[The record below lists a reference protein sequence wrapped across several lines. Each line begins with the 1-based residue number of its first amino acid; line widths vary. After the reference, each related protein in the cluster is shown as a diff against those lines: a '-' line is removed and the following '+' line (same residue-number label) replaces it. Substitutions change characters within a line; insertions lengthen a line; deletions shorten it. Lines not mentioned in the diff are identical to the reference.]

1 MGTFK
6 RFNRSSNY
14 LDKKIQELNE
24 DMKKNGVHLKEDTQ
38 NFDAVFN
45 WRDQFE
51 QYQKQ
56 EKQNVDLVEDII
68 VEVREKNRHL
78 SSVEASIKEAR
89 LNETNDIFNE
99 LYGRQ
104 VEGVAIGVI
113 KNHIGE
119 IETLKEDII
128 LEIQKAKDLRL
139 LETRLD
145 ELDSRYKVLSEKVAR
160 GTQKK
165 VTADSPVTF
174 SQLQDHYQKLVGKL
188 QQELAMVGSGGGEVN
203 LQYLDDIVGIA
214 TNASAYDGK
223 YLKYDH
229 SIQRFVFSTVTTGL
243 STETQTLNNVL
254 ALGNTSSLGISVGVV
269 TATSFVG
276 DGSGLTNLP
285 SGGSGV
291 GTDGSINTTGIITA
305 TSFVGD
311 ASTLS
316 GVVTSVSGGAGIN
329 VSQSTGSIII
339 TATGGS
345 SSGIAYSDLSV
356 YVGSPGISS
365 LSYDNDFGIFTYIP
379 PSFSGYATT
388 ESIVGFTT
396 AGDLVGFS
404 TSGDLVGFSTSGDL
418 VGFTTAGDLVG
429 FTTAGDL
436 VGFSTSGDLVG
447 FSTSG
452 DLVGFTTA
460 GDLVGFSTSG
470 DLVGFTTA
478 GDLVGFTTAGDL
490 VGFSTAGDLVGFV
503 TTGDVTVI
511 GIDTSGTSNFTNVNV
526 SGIVTFS
533 SGVLFGGGTQEA
545 FDTLNNSTG
554 TVSHDCSTGHIF
566 YHTNPSA
573 NWTVN
578 LTNLSLTAEYGT
590 TISIVVNQN
599 DPAFMPTSLQI
610 GGVLQSIKWQG
621 NSPPSGTASGIDV
634 VSFSILNDGGTYV
647 VMGQSVSFGGV

>member
-145 ELDSRYKVLSEKVAR
+145 ELDSRYKLLSEKVAR

-254 ALGNTSSLGISVGVV
+254 ALGNTSSIGLSVGVV

-276 DGSGLTNLP
+276 DGSNLTGIVTSI
-285 SGGSGV
+285 SGGV
-291 GTDGSINTTGIITA
+291 
-305 TSFVGD
+305 
-311 ASTLS
+311 
-316 GVVTSVSGGAGIN
+316 GIN
-329 VSQSTGSIII
+329 VDQSTGSVII

-345 SSGIAYSDLSV
+345 TSGIAYSDLSV
-356 YVGSPGISS
+356 YIGSPGIST
-365 LSYDNDFGIFTYIP
+365 LSYDNEFGIFTFIP
-379 PSFSGYATT
+379 PDLSGFTTSVDLVGFATIGYVNDAVSGVSTFSGNYDDLINKPDFTGFATT
-388 ESIVGFTT
+388 GYVDNAIVGFITSGNLSGFATT
-396 AGDLVGFS
+396 GDLVGFA
-404 TSGDLVGFSTSGDL
+404 TTGDLVGFITS
-418 VGFTTAGDLVG
+418 
-429 FTTAGDL
+429 
-436 VGFSTSGDLVG
+436 
-447 FSTSG
+447 
-452 DLVGFTTA
+452 
-460 GDLVGFSTSG
+460 
-470 DLVGFTTA
+470 
-478 GDLVGFTTAGDL
+478 
-490 VGFSTAGDLVGFV
+490 
-503 TTGDVTVI
+503 GDVTVV
-511 GIDTSGTSNFTNVNV
+511 GVDTSGTSTFNNVNI
-526 SGIVTFS
+526 SGITTFS
-533 SGVLFGGGTQEA
+533 SSTIFNGGIQEA
-545 FDTLNNSTG
+545 FVTLTNSTG
-554 TVSHDCSTGHIF
+554 TVNHDCSNGHIF
-566 YHTNPSA
+566 YHTNPSSD
-573 NWTVN
+573 WIIN
-578 LTNLSLTAEYGT
+578 LTNLSLQQEYST
-590 TISIVVNQN
+590 TIKIIVNQN
-599 DPAFMPTSLQI
+599 DPAYMPTSLQI

-621 NSPPSGTASGIDV
+621 NSQPSGTVLGIDTV
-634 VSFSILNDGGTYV
+634 IFNILNDGGTYF
-647 VMGQSVSFGGV
+647 VMGQGSSFGGV

>member
-6 RFNRSSNY
+6 RFNRSSKN

-24 DMKKNGVHLKEDTQ
+24 DMKKNGVHLKEDTK

-51 QYQKQ
+51 QYKNQ
-56 EKQNVDLVEDII
+56 EQECDLVEDVVLEI
-68 VEVREKNRHL
+68 RQKNRYL
-78 SSVEASIKEAR
+78 SSVEKSIKETK
-89 LNETNDIFNE
+89 LNEANDLFNE

-119 IETLKEDII
+119 IESLKEDII

-254 ALGNTSSLGISVGVV
+254 ALGNTSSIGLSVGVV
-269 TATSFVG
+269 TATSFIG
-276 DGSGLTNLP
+276 DGSNLTGIVTSI
-285 SGGSGV
+285 SGGV
-291 GTDGSINTTGIITA
+291 
-305 TSFVGD
+305 
-311 ASTLS
+311 
-316 GVVTSVSGGAGIN
+316 GIN
-329 VSQSTGSIII
+329 VDQSTGSIII

-345 SSGIAYSDLSV
+345 ASGIAYSDLSV
-356 YVGSPGISS
+356 YIGSPGIST
-365 LSYDNDFGIFTYIP
+365 LSYDNEFGIFTFIP
-379 PSFSGYATT
+379 PDLSGFTT
-388 ESIVGFTT
+388 SVDLVGFTT
-396 AGDLVGFS
+396 FADLVGFATIGYVNDAVSGVSTFSGNYDDLINKPDFTGFVTTGYVDNAIVGFITSGNLSGFATTGDLVGFV
-404 TSGDLVGFSTSGDL
+404 TSGDLVGFVTS
-418 VGFTTAGDLVG
+418 
-429 FTTAGDL
+429 
-436 VGFSTSGDLVG
+436 
-447 FSTSG
+447 
-452 DLVGFTTA
+452 
-460 GDLVGFSTSG
+460 
-470 DLVGFTTA
+470 
-478 GDLVGFTTAGDL
+478 
-490 VGFSTAGDLVGFV
+490 
-503 TTGDVTVI
+503 GDVTVV
-511 GIDTSGTSNFTNVNV
+511 GIDTSGTSTFNNVNI
-526 SGIVTFS
+526 SGITTFS
-533 SGVLFGGGTQEA
+533 SSTIFNGGTQEA
-545 FDTLNNSTG
+545 FVTLTNSTG
-554 TVSHDCSTGHIF
+554 TVNHDCSNGHIF
-566 YHTNPSA
+566 YHTNPSSD
-573 NWTVN
+573 WIIN
-578 LTNLSLTAEYGT
+578 LTNLSLEQEYST
-590 TISIVVNQN
+590 TIKIIVNQN
-599 DPAFMPTSLQI
+599 DPAYMPTSLQI

-621 NSPPSGTASGIDV
+621 NSQPSGTVLGIDTV
-634 VSFSILNDGGTYV
+634 IFNILNDGGTYF
-647 VMGQSVSFGGV
+647 VMGQGSSFGGV

>member
-51 QYQKQ
+51 QYQKK
-56 EKQNVDLVEDII
+56 EEQNVDLVEDII

-78 SSVEASIKEAR
+78 SSVEASIKEAK
-89 LNETNDIFNE
+89 LNEANDIFNE

-145 ELDSRYKVLSEKVAR
+145 ELDSRYKILSEKVAK
-160 GTQKK
+160 GSQKK
-165 VTADSPVTF
+165 VSADSPVTF

-285 SGGSGV
+285 SGGAGV
-291 GTDGSINTTGIITA
+291 GTNGSINTTGIITA
-305 TSFVGD
+305 ASFVGD
-311 ASTLS
+311 GSTLS

-345 SSGIAYSDLSV
+345 SSGIGYSDLSV

-365 LSYDNDFGIFTYIP
+365 LSYDSDFGIFTYIP

-404 TSGDLVGFSTSGDL
+404 TAGDLVGFS
-418 VGFTTAGDLVG
+418 TAGDLVG
-429 FTTAGDL
+429 FT
-436 VGFSTSGDLVG
+436 
-447 FSTSG
+447 
-452 DLVGFTTA
+452 
-460 GDLVGFSTSG
+460 
-470 DLVGFTTA
+470 
-478 GDLVGFTTAGDL
+478 
-490 VGFSTAGDLVGFV
+490 TAGDLVGFV

-511 GIDTSGTSNFTNVNV
+511 GIDTSGTSNFTNVNI

-533 SGVLFGGGTQEA
+533 SSALFGGGTQEA
-545 FDTLNNSTG
+545 FDTLNSSTG

-573 NWTVN
+573 NWTAN
-578 LTNLSLTAEYGT
+578 LTNLTLSAEYGT
-590 TISIVVNQN
+590 TITIVVNQN

-621 NSPPSGTASGIDV
+621 NSIPSGTASGIDV

>member
-68 VEVREKNRHL
+68 VEVREKNRHI

-436 VGFSTSGDLVG
+436 VGFST
-447 FSTSG
+447 
-452 DLVGFTTA
+452 
-460 GDLVGFSTSG
+460 
-470 DLVGFTTA
+470 
-478 GDLVGFTTAGDL
+478 
-490 VGFSTAGDLVGFV
+490 AGDLVGFV

>member
-56 EKQNVDLVEDII
+56 EEQNVDLVEDII

-78 SSVEASIKEAR
+78 SSVEASIKEAK
-89 LNETNDIFNE
+89 LNEANDIFNE

-145 ELDSRYKVLSEKVAR
+145 ELDSRYKILSEKVAK
-160 GTQKK
+160 GSQKK

-285 SGGSGV
+285 SGGAGV

-311 ASTLS
+311 GSSLS

-345 SSGIAYSDLSV
+345 SSGIGYSDLSV

-365 LSYDNDFGIFTYIP
+365 LSYDSDFGIFTYIP
-379 PSFSGYATT
+379 PSLSGYATT

-404 TSGDLVGFSTSGDL
+404 TVGDLVGFS
-418 VGFTTAGDLVG
+418 
-429 FTTAGDL
+429 TAGDL
-436 VGFSTSGDLVG
+436 VGFSTAGDLVG
-447 FSTSG
+447 FS
-452 DLVGFTTA
+452 TA

-490 VGFSTAGDLVGFV
+490 VGFV

-511 GIDTSGTSNFTNVNV
+511 GIDTSGTSNFTNVNI

-533 SGVLFGGGTQEA
+533 SSVLFGGGTQEA

-578 LTNLSLTAEYGT
+578 LTNLTLSAEYGT
-590 TISIVVNQN
+590 TITIVVNQN

-621 NSPPSGTASGIDV
+621 NSIPSGTASGIDV

>member
-51 QYQKQ
+51 QYQKK
-56 EKQNVDLVEDII
+56 EEQNVDLVEDII
-68 VEVREKNRHL
+68 VEIREKNRHL
-78 SSVEASIKEAR
+78 SSVEASIKEAK

-99 LYGRQ
+99 IYGRQ

-119 IETLKEDII
+119 IESLKEDII

-345 SSGIAYSDLSV
+345 SSGIGYSDLSV

-388 ESIVGFTT
+388 ESI
-396 AGDLVGFS
+396 
-404 TSGDLVGFSTSGDL
+404 
-418 VGFTTAGDLVG
+418 
-429 FTTAGDL
+429 
-436 VGFSTSGDLVG
+436 
-447 FSTSG
+447 
-452 DLVGFTTA
+452 
-460 GDLVGFSTSG
+460 
-470 DLVGFTTA
+470 
-478 GDLVGFTTAGDL
+478 VGFTTAGDL

>member
-56 EKQNVDLVEDII
+56 EEQNVDLVEDII

-78 SSVEASIKEAR
+78 SSVEASIKEAK
-89 LNETNDIFNE
+89 LNEANDIFNE

-145 ELDSRYKVLSEKVAR
+145 ELDSRYKILSEKVAK
-160 GTQKK
+160 GSQKK

-285 SGGSGV
+285 SGGAGV

-311 ASTLS
+311 GSSLS

-345 SSGIAYSDLSV
+345 SSGIGYSDLSV

-365 LSYDNDFGIFTYIP
+365 LSYDSDFGIFTYIP
-379 PSFSGYATT
+379 PSLSGYATT

-404 TSGDLVGFSTSGDL
+404 TVGDLVGFSTAGDL
-418 VGFTTAGDLVG
+418 VGFSTAGDLVG
-429 FTTAGDL
+429 FSTAGDL

-447 FSTSG
+447 FS
-452 DLVGFTTA
+452 TA

-490 VGFSTAGDLVGFV
+490 VGFV

-511 GIDTSGTSNFTNVNV
+511 GIDTSGTSNFTNVNI

-533 SGVLFGGGTQEA
+533 SSVLFGGGTQEA

-578 LTNLSLTAEYGT
+578 LTNLTLSAEYGT
-590 TISIVVNQN
+590 TITIVVNQN

-621 NSPPSGTASGIDV
+621 NSIPSGTASGIDV

>member
-51 QYQKQ
+51 QYQKK
-56 EKQNVDLVEDII
+56 EEQNVDLVEDII

-78 SSVEASIKEAR
+78 SSVEASIKEAK
-89 LNETNDIFNE
+89 LNEANDIFNE

-145 ELDSRYKVLSEKVAR
+145 ELDSRYKILS
-160 GTQKK
+160 
-165 VTADSPVTF
+165 VTF

-285 SGGSGV
+285 SGGAGV
-291 GTDGSINTTGIITA
+291 GTNGSINTTGIITA
-305 TSFVGD
+305 ASFVGD
-311 ASTLS
+311 GSTLS

-345 SSGIAYSDLSV
+345 SSGIGYSDLSV

-365 LSYDNDFGIFTYIP
+365 LSYDSDFGIFTYIP

-404 TSGDLVGFSTSGDL
+404 TAGDLVGFSTAGDL
-418 VGFTTAGDLVG
+418 VGFSTAGDLVG

-436 VGFSTSGDLVG
+436 VGFSTAGDLVG
-447 FSTSG
+447 FS
-452 DLVGFTTA
+452 TA
-460 GDLVGFSTSG
+460 GDLVGFS
-470 DLVGFTTA
+470 TA

-490 VGFSTAGDLVGFV
+490 VGFSTAGDLVGFSTAGDLVGFTTAGDLVGFV

-511 GIDTSGTSNFTNVNV
+511 GIDTSGTSNFTNVNI

-533 SGVLFGGGTQEA
+533 SSALFGGGTQEA
-545 FDTLNNSTG
+545 FDTLNSSTG

-573 NWTVN
+573 NWTAN
-578 LTNLSLTAEYGT
+578 LTNLTLSAEYGT
-590 TISIVVNQN
+590 TITIVVNQN

-621 NSPPSGTASGIDV
+621 NSIPSGTASGIDV

>member
-51 QYQKQ
+51 QYQKK
-56 EKQNVDLVEDII
+56 EEQNVDLVEDII

-78 SSVEASIKEAR
+78 SSVEASIKEAK
-89 LNETNDIFNE
+89 LNEANDIFNE

-145 ELDSRYKVLSEKVAR
+145 ELDSRYKILSEKVAK
-160 GTQKK
+160 GSQKK

-285 SGGSGV
+285 SGGAGV
-291 GTDGSINTTGIITA
+291 GTNGSINTTGIITA
-305 TSFVGD
+305 ASFVGD
-311 ASTLS
+311 GSTLS

-345 SSGIAYSDLSV
+345 SSGIGYSDLSV

-365 LSYDNDFGIFTYIP
+365 LSYDSDFGIFTYIP

-404 TSGDLVGFSTSGDL
+404 TAGDLVGFS
-418 VGFTTAGDLVG
+418 
-429 FTTAGDL
+429 TAGDL
-436 VGFSTSGDLVG
+436 VGFST
-447 FSTSG
+447 
-452 DLVGFTTA
+452 
-460 GDLVGFSTSG
+460 
-470 DLVGFTTA
+470 A
-478 GDLVGFTTAGDL
+478 GDLVGFT
-490 VGFSTAGDLVGFV
+490 TAGDLVGFV

-511 GIDTSGTSNFTNVNV
+511 GIDTSGTSNFTNVNI

-533 SGVLFGGGTQEA
+533 SSALFGGGTQEA
-545 FDTLNNSTG
+545 FDTLNSSTG

-573 NWTVN
+573 NWTAN
-578 LTNLSLTAEYGT
+578 LTNLTLSAEYGT
-590 TISIVVNQN
+590 TITIVVNQN

-621 NSPPSGTASGIDV
+621 NSIPSGTASGIDV

>member
-51 QYQKQ
+51 QYQKK
-56 EKQNVDLVEDII
+56 EEQNVDLVEDII

-78 SSVEASIKEAR
+78 SSVEASIKEAK
-89 LNETNDIFNE
+89 LNEANDIFNE

-145 ELDSRYKVLSEKVAR
+145 ELDSRYKILSEKVAK
-160 GTQKK
+160 GSQKK
-165 VTADSPVTF
+165 VSADSPVTF

-285 SGGSGV
+285 SGGAGV
-291 GTDGSINTTGIITA
+291 GTNGSINTTGIITA
-305 TSFVGD
+305 ASFVGD
-311 ASTLS
+311 GSTLS

-345 SSGIAYSDLSV
+345 SSGIGYSDLSV

-365 LSYDNDFGIFTYIP
+365 LSYDSDFGIFTYIP

-404 TSGDLVGFSTSGDL
+404 TAGDLVGFSTAGDL
-418 VGFTTAGDLVG
+418 VGFSTAGDLVG

-436 VGFSTSGDLVG
+436 VGFST
-447 FSTSG
+447 
-452 DLVGFTTA
+452 A
-460 GDLVGFSTSG
+460 GDLVGFST
-470 DLVGFTTA
+470 A
-478 GDLVGFTTAGDL
+478 GDLVGFT
-490 VGFSTAGDLVGFV
+490 TAGDLVGFV

-511 GIDTSGTSNFTNVNV
+511 GIDTSGTSNFTNVNI

-533 SGVLFGGGTQEA
+533 SSALFGGGTQEA
-545 FDTLNNSTG
+545 FDTLNSSTG

-573 NWTVN
+573 NWTAN
-578 LTNLSLTAEYGT
+578 LTNLTLSAEYGT
-590 TISIVVNQN
+590 TITIVVNQN

-621 NSPPSGTASGIDV
+621 NSIPSGTASGIDV

>member
-6 RFNRSSNY
+6 RFNKSSKN

-24 DMKKNGVHLKEDTQ
+24 DMKKNGVHLKEDTK

-145 ELDSRYKVLSEKVAR
+145 ELDSRYKLLSEKVAR

-254 ALGNTSSLGISVGVV
+254 ALGNTSSIGLSVGVV

-276 DGSGLTNLP
+276 DGSNLTGIVTSI
-285 SGGSGV
+285 SGGV
-291 GTDGSINTTGIITA
+291 
-305 TSFVGD
+305 
-311 ASTLS
+311 
-316 GVVTSVSGGAGIN
+316 GIN
-329 VSQSTGSIII
+329 VDQSTGSVII

-345 SSGIAYSDLSV
+345 TSGIAYSDLSV
-356 YVGSPGISS
+356 YIGSPGIST
-365 LSYDNDFGIFTYIP
+365 LSYDNEFGIFTFIP
-379 PSFSGYATT
+379 PDLSGFTTSVDLVGFATIGYVNDAVSGVSTFSGNYDDLINKPDFTGFATT
-388 ESIVGFTT
+388 GYVDNAIVGFITSGNLSGFATT
-396 AGDLVGFS
+396 GDLVGFA
-404 TSGDLVGFSTSGDL
+404 TTGDLVGFATTGDL
-418 VGFTTAGDLVG
+418 VGFI
-429 FTTAGDL
+429 
-436 VGFSTSGDLVG
+436 TS
-447 FSTSG
+447 
-452 DLVGFTTA
+452 
-460 GDLVGFSTSG
+460 
-470 DLVGFTTA
+470 
-478 GDLVGFTTAGDL
+478 
-490 VGFSTAGDLVGFV
+490 
-503 TTGDVTVI
+503 GDVTVV
-511 GIDTSGTSNFTNVNV
+511 GVDTSGTSTFNNVNI
-526 SGIVTFS
+526 SGITTFS
-533 SGVLFGGGTQEA
+533 SSTIFNGGIQEA
-545 FDTLNNSTG
+545 FVTLTNSTG
-554 TVSHDCSTGHIF
+554 TVNHDCSNGHIF
-566 YHTNPSA
+566 YHTNPSSD
-573 NWTVN
+573 WIIN
-578 LTNLSLTAEYGT
+578 LTNLSLQQEYST
-590 TISIVVNQN
+590 TIKIIVNQN
-599 DPAFMPTSLQI
+599 DPAYMPTSLQI

-621 NSPPSGTASGIDV
+621 NSQPSGTVLGIDTV
-634 VSFSILNDGGTYV
+634 IFNILNDGGTYF
-647 VMGQSVSFGGV
+647 VMGQGSSFGGV